1 MAAMKELATEL
12 QLYWEPAED
21 VSHFQRWSRI
31 LPNGDLAVI
40 IADEHAYLFVEGA
53 MIGSKPDTLAGVL
66 HMAGEIAR
74 QQLAHEA
81 ETWAA

>member
-1 MAAMKELATEL
+1 MGAMKDLATEL
-12 QLYWEPAED
+12 ELYWEPAED
-21 VSHFQRWSRI
+21 VSHFRRWSRI

-53 MIGSKPDTLAGVL
+53 MVGGLSTLVEVL
-66 HMAGEIAR
+66 HAAGEIAR